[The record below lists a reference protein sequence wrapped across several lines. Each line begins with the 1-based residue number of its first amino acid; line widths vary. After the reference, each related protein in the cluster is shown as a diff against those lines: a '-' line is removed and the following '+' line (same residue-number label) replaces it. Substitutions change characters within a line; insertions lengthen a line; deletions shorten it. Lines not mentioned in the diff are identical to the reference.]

1 MDIRNINIHIKPI
14 YDITFKNLFGVEG
27 NELILIHFLNQIL
40 GRNKNNEIVDLE
52 YLNVE
57 KVDNIGLI
65 TNKKKRGRLSTK
77 VPKYFTKTSKMDIHD
92 NDNNEMNNIN
102 IKSVLFYNNFQ
113 NFLDL
118 KLDDLLN
125 CFNENVNNLLEKILE
140 IEDITLREDIKEQI
154 NNILKE
160 YKTNNNEYFNIE
172 NNETTKEINR
182 FKNYMANL
190 FKPEENDSV
199 INMEATTKDDER
211 INIEIQINEDREM
224 YKRTLFYAS
233 KIIHPSLLFGNKY
246 KKIPKVIMIN
256 ILNFNLLNNTK
267 EEMTI
272 PHWEFTLK
280 DKNTNEEKGF
290 KDLLNIHFIELPKYK
305 EYAVK
310 HRNKMID
317 NYSWILFLN
326 DPNDEYFKRDDIP
339 EVFINAREQLFLL
352 QADPDF
358 IELYEQREKEIMDEK
373 SKMEGKYDEGLI
385 KGLIKGKKEGVIQGR
400 KEGEKKTELKYLMK
414 SLKKG
419 EKLKEIKDDYKEI
432 FTEEELEIINSFV
445 EDKSYKIKDLALQL
459 DLDEDIILE
468 VCEKVNLD
476 VQERKEKKRK
486 IKIKYF

>member
-1 MDIRNINIHIKPI
+1 
-14 YDITFKNLFGVEG
+14 
-27 NELILIHFLNQIL
+27 
-40 GRNKNNEIVDLE
+40 
-52 YLNVE
+52 
-57 KVDNIGLI
+57 
-65 TNKKKRGRLSTK
+65 
-77 VPKYFTKTSKMDIHD
+77 
-92 NDNNEMNNIN
+92 
-102 IKSVLFYNNFQ
+102 
-113 NFLDL
+113 
-118 KLDDLLN
+118 
-125 CFNENVNNLLEKILE
+125 
-140 IEDITLREDIKEQI
+140 
-154 NNILKE
+154 
-160 YKTNNNEYFNIE
+160 
-172 NNETTKEINR
+172 
-182 FKNYMANL
+182 MADL
-190 FKPEENDSV
+190 FKPEENDCV
-199 INMEATTKDDER
+199 INIEATTKDDER
-211 INIEIQINEDREM
+211 INIEIRINEDREM

-233 KIIHPSLLFGNKY
+233 KIIHQSLLFGNEY
-246 KKIPKVIMIN
+246 KEIPKVVMIN
-256 ILNFNLLNNTK
+256 ILNSNLLNNTK

-310 HRNKMID
+310 HRNKMIE

-339 EVFINAREQLFLL
+339 EVFINAREQLFFL

-385 KGLIKGKKEGVIQGR
+385 KGLIKGR
-400 KEGEKKTELKYLMK
+400 KEGEKKGELKYLMK

-445 EDKSYKIKDLALQL
+445 EDKSYKIKDLAIQL
-459 DLDEDIILE
+459 DLDENIILE

-486 IKIKYF
+486 IKIK

>member
-40 GRNKNNEIVDLE
+40 GQ

-65 TNKKKRGRLSTK
+65 TNKKKRGRPSTK

-125 CFNENVNNLLEKILE
+125 
-140 IEDITLREDIKEQI
+140 
-154 NNILKE
+154 
-160 YKTNNNEYFNIE
+160 Y
-172 NNETTKEINR
+172 
-182 FKNYMANL
+182 L

-211 INIEIQINEDREM
+211 INIEIQINED
-224 YKRTLFYAS
+224 L
-233 KIIHPSLLFGNKY
+233 
-246 KKIPKVIMIN
+246 VMIN

-305 EYAVK
+305 EYANYT
-310 HRNKMID
+310 NK
-317 NYSWILFLN
+317 
-326 DPNDEYFKRDDIP
+326 
-339 EVFINAREQLFLL
+339 
-352 QADPDF
+352 
-358 IELYEQREKEIMDEK
+358 REKEIMDEK

-385 KGLIKGKKEGVIQGR
+385 KG
-400 KEGEKKTELKYLMK
+400 
-414 SLKKG
+414 

-432 FTEEELEIINSFV
+432 FTEEELEINSFV